1 MGILSDLFTGGL
13 VKSIESVAT
22 EWIQTDLERAEAQAV
37 MVKALDP
44 NGRLRRV
51 VTQFTCIGYGFY
63 LVNMVILSYMVAFGI
78 GDVTGADTA
87 AGLMVD
93 LFLPITTAFGTIV
106 TASFGVNG
114 VNSFKG
120 Q

>member
-1 MGILSDLFTGGL
+1 MSILSDLFTGGL

-22 EWIQTDLERAEAQAV
+22 EWIETDMEKAEAKAV

-44 NGRLRRV
+44 NGKLRRT

-63 LVNMVILSYMVAFGI
+63 LVNMVVLSYMVAFGI
-78 GDVTGADTA
+78 GDSAGADQA
-87 AGLMVD
+87 AGLMVE

>member
-1 MGILSDLFTGGL
+1 MGILSELFTGGL
-13 VKSIESVAT
+13 VKSIENVAT
-22 EWIQTDLERAEAQAV
+22 EWIETDLETAEAKAV

-44 NGRLRRV
+44 NGKLRRV

-63 LVNMVILSYMVAFGI
+63 LINMVVLSYMVAFGI
-78 GDVTGADTA
+78 GDSAGAESA
-87 AGLMVD
+87 ASMMVD

-114 VNSFKG
+114 VNSFK
-120 Q
+120 QK

>member
-1 MGILSDLFTGGL
+1 MGILSELFTGGL
-13 VKSIESVAT
+13 VKSIENVAT
-22 EWIQTDLERAEAQAV
+22 EWIQTDLETAEAKAV

-44 NGRLRRV
+44 NGKLRRV

-63 LVNMVILSYMVAFGI
+63 LVNMVVLSYMVAFGI
-78 GDVTGADTA
+78 GDSAGAESA
-87 AGLMVD
+87 ASMMVD

-114 VNSFKG
+114 VNSFK
-120 Q
+120 QQ